1 MFTPP
6 HPPTSP
12 HPRSVIA
19 CAVAGIIQQR
29 ATAAAEQRKAEAF
42 VEAFAEVARL
52 YGLNPSILAQVAAK
66 ETAL

>member
-1 MFTPP
+1 MFKPP

-19 CAVAGIIQQR
+19 CAVAGIIHRR
-29 ATAAAEQRKAEAF
+29 AIAAAEQRKTEALAA
-42 VEAFAEVARL
+42 AFAEVARK
-52 YGLNPSILAQVAAK
+52 YGLNPRILAQVAVK